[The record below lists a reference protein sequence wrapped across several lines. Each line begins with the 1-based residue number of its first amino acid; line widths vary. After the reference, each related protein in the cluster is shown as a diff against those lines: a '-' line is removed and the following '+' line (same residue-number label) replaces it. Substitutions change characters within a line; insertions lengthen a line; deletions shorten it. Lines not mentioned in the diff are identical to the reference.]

1 MAKKND
7 HLADFATE
15 NTGGVLTGFLAD
27 EEHLDRR
34 AMLRL
39 GTWGAASVGAIIIAL
54 LANQSS
60 LRLRHDELAAAD
72 LSRQAQQIQSVARES
87 QSETR
92 RLASAIDTLNGDRD
106 RMYSRL
112 STLEQGLDS
121 VTGAIAR
128 QSSATPPPAP
138 AGSTTSAA
146 PAGAAPASA
155 APSAPQSAAE
165 AAAPAPEAAATE
177 PAPLIG
183 PVATTTAVMTGK
195 QTAEAKRRE
204 QANAKMA
211 AATLTPIPAPIPAPS
226 PAVPAS
232 SNPPA
237 TTATMPPLVASKSM
251 MGPPDPAA
259 AKLIEPEPAK
269 TAAATVSPAT
279 PQSSPAPQ
287 PAPAIAATTPETATA
302 TRDTDKVAAD
312 KPVTEKS
319 AAAET
324 APEASPQLAVNRT
337 EFGVDVGGANS
348 VGGLRALWRGLLKSR
363 SNAALAALQPII
375 VIKESNSGLGMQLR
389 LVAGPLTDAAAAA
402 KICATMVENERPCAT
417 TVYDGQ
423 HLAMKV
429 DDAPASTGAI
439 SPKTS
444 TERSSEPEAEKPVAE
459 KPAAPKSGSGRQTWR
474 RHSYQKRTAVEEPPA
489 EKPKSTTASTIS
501 SFFHRSN

>member
-39 GTWGAASVGAIIIAL
+39 GTWGAASVGAIIVAL

-87 QSETR
+87 QNETR

-112 STLEQGLDS
+112 SSLEQGLDS

-138 AGSTTSAA
+138 AASTTSAA
-146 PAGAAPASA
+146 PTAAAPASA
-155 APSAPQSAAE
+155 APSAPQPAAE
-165 AAAPAPEAAATE
+165 AAAPAPAPEAAATE
-177 PAPLIG
+177 TAPLIG

-195 QTAEAKRRE
+195 QAAEAKRRE

-211 AATLTPIPAPIPAPS
+211 AAAPTPIPAPS
-226 PAVPAS
+226 PATPAP
-232 SNPPA
+232 SNAPA
-237 TTATMPPLVASKSM
+237 TTAAMPPLVASKSM

-259 AKLIEPEPAK
+259 PKLIEPEPAK
-269 TAAATVSPAT
+269 TAAATVAQATPAT
-279 PQSSPAPQ
+279 A
-287 PAPAIAATTPETATA
+287 PETATA
-302 TRDTDKVAAD
+302 TRDTDKVAVD
-312 KPVTEKS
+312 KPVTDKPVIEKS

-324 APEASPQLAVNRT
+324 PQEASPQVAVNRT

-444 TERSSEPEAEKPVAE
+444 TERSAEPEAEKPVAE
-459 KPAAPKSGSGRQTWR
+459 KPAAPKSGSGRQTWHR
-474 RHSYQKRTAVEEPPA
+474 RSYQKRTAVEEPPA

>member
-39 GTWGAASVGAIIIAL
+39 GTWGTASVGAIIVAL

-87 QSETR
+87 QNETR

-138 AGSTTSAA
+138 AASTTSAA
-146 PAGAAPASA
+146 PTAAAPASA
-155 APSAPQSAAE
+155 APSAPQPAAE
-165 AAAPAPEAAATE
+165 AAAPAPAPEAAATE
-177 PAPLIG
+177 TAPLIG

-195 QTAEAKRRE
+195 QAAEAKRRE

-211 AATLTPIPAPIPAPS
+211 AAAPTPIPAPS
-226 PAVPAS
+226 PATPAP
-232 SNPPA
+232 SNAPA
-237 TTATMPPLVASKSM
+237 TTAAMPPLVASKSM

-259 AKLIEPEPAK
+259 PKLIEPEPAK
-269 TAAATVSPAT
+269 TAAATVAQATPAT
-279 PQSSPAPQ
+279 A
-287 PAPAIAATTPETATA
+287 PETATA
-302 TRDTDKVAAD
+302 TRDTDKVAVD
-312 KPVTEKS
+312 KPVTDKPVIEKS

-324 APEASPQLAVNRT
+324 PQEASPQVAVNRT

-444 TERSSEPEAEKPVAE
+444 TERSAEPEAEKPVAE
-459 KPAAPKSGSGRQTWR
+459 KPAAPKSGSGRQTWHR
-474 RHSYQKRTAVEEPPA
+474 RSYQKRTAVEEPPA

>member
-15 NTGGVLTGFLAD
+15 NTGGMLTGFLAD

-39 GTWGAASVGAIIIAL
+39 GTWGAASVGAIIVAL

-72 LSRQAQQIQSVARES
+72 LSRQAQQIQSIARES
-87 QSETR
+87 QNETR
-92 RLASAIDTLNGDRD
+92 RLASAIDTLNSDRD
-106 RMYSRL
+106 RTFTRL

-138 AGSTTSAA
+138 AASTTSAA
-146 PAGAAPASA
+146 PTAAAPASA
-155 APSAPQSAAE
+155 APSAPQPAAE

-177 PAPLIG
+177 TAPLIG
-183 PVATTTAVMTGK
+183 PVATMAVVTGK
-195 QTAEAKRRE
+195 QAAEAKRRE

-211 AATLTPIPAPIPAPS
+211 AATLPPIPTPA
-226 PAVPAS
+226 PAVPAP

-237 TTATMPPLVASKSM
+237 TTASIPPLGAAKSM

-259 AKLIEPEPAK
+259 PKLIEPEPAK
-269 TAAATVSPAT
+269 TATATASPVT
-279 PQSSPAPQ
+279 PQATTAPAPQ
-287 PAPAIAATTPETATA
+287 LATATA
-302 TRDTDKVAAD
+302 APESATATPSIDKDKPATDKPA
-312 KPVTEKS
+312 T
-319 AAAET
+319 AET

-363 SNAALAALQPII
+363 SNAPLAALQPII

-444 TERSSEPEAEKPVAE
+444 SERSSEPEAEKRVAE
-459 KPAAPKSGSGRQTWR
+459 KPAAPKSGSSRQTWR